1 MSRSLSVLRSSLSP
15 LVASSSRCPQGT
27 RGYAQAVLRKKSIF
41 DNPHHTPSNH
51 SSSSRKDSPWG
62 NREKFG
68 QDAQPTPL
76 WQLKPDPQFS
86 EHLNAV
92 FNPLEFNPEAARR
105 CLTHA
110 SHPTAVNGHNQGM
123 SFLGRRVL
131 ETYLH
136 LYLSSSK
143 HLKPTHDFN
152 QITNWTIGT
161 YTLGQH
167 VGSKWGLGRV
177 MRWVPTLSKDRLRS
191 VEGKGEISQ
200 LSRVVG
206 LYKVQGDAVAAV
218 MGTIFQQ
225 FGGSVALRAFHT
237 RVLPNLLLDG
247 KNGGLPL
254 VFHSEA
260 REICNKMGGSES
272 DLTKPIQERA

>member
-1 MSRSLSVLRSSLSP
+1 MLRECQPCLARCRFCAHHSRRSSRP
-15 LVASSSRCPQGT
+15 LRAVLKVFFAFISLLFASNSYMRTGT

-123 SFLGRRVL
+123 SFLGMSF
-131 ETYLH
+131 Y
-136 LYLSSSK
+136 
-143 HLKPTHDFN
+143 
-152 QITNWTIGT
+152 
-161 YTLGQH
+161 
-167 VGSKWGLGRV
+167 
-177 MRWVPTLSKDRLRS
+177 S
-191 VEGKGEISQ
+191 V
-200 LSRVVG
+200 
-206 LYKVQGDAVAAV
+206 
-218 MGTIFQQ
+218 
-225 FGGSVALRAFHT
+225 
-237 RVLPNLLLDG
+237 
-247 KNGGLPL
+247 
-254 VFHSEA
+254 
-260 REICNKMGGSES
+260 
-272 DLTKPIQERA
+272 DLQPF

>member
-1 MSRSLSVLRSSLSP
+1 
-15 LVASSSRCPQGT
+15 
-27 RGYAQAVLRKKSIF
+27 
-41 DNPHHTPSNH
+41 
-51 SSSSRKDSPWG
+51 
-62 NREKFG
+62 
-68 QDAQPTPL
+68 
-76 WQLKPDPQFS
+76 
-86 EHLNAV
+86 
-92 FNPLEFNPEAARR
+92 
-105 CLTHA
+105 
-110 SHPTAVNGHNQGM
+110 
-123 SFLGRRVL
+123 
-131 ETYLH
+131 
-136 LYLSSSK
+136 
-143 HLKPTHDFN
+143 
-152 QITNWTIGT
+152 
-161 YTLGQH
+161 
-167 VGSKWGLGRV
+167 

-225 FGGSVALRAFHT
+225 FVRLLIVLSFSMLLRAFLGQGGSVALRAFHT

>member
-1 MSRSLSVLRSSLSP
+1 MSQVSHLLLRKFDELIQLNVTVNHVIHNIFVDILAKCFVSASHVSLAVGSALITLAARRVLFALFSRYFLPTYLSC
-15 LVASSSRCPQGT
+15 SQSNSYMCIGT

-123 SFLGRRVL
+123 SFLGMSF
-131 ETYLH
+131 Y
-136 LYLSSSK
+136 
-143 HLKPTHDFN
+143 
-152 QITNWTIGT
+152 
-161 YTLGQH
+161 
-167 VGSKWGLGRV
+167 
-177 MRWVPTLSKDRLRS
+177 S
-191 VEGKGEISQ
+191 V
-200 LSRVVG
+200 
-206 LYKVQGDAVAAV
+206 
-218 MGTIFQQ
+218 
-225 FGGSVALRAFHT
+225 
-237 RVLPNLLLDG
+237 
-247 KNGGLPL
+247 
-254 VFHSEA
+254 
-260 REICNKMGGSES
+260 
-272 DLTKPIQERA
+272 DLQPF